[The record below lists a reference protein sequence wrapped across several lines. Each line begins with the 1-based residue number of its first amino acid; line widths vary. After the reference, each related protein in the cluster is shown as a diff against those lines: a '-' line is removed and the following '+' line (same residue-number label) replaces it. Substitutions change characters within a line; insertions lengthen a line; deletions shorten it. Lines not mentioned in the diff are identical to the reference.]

1 MFSGGICHPKW
12 EESINYEVLL
22 VRGCL
27 FFSVVNHLIALRR
40 PIQNP
45 CQKFMIELFSKSSL
59 PFKYQPQEMVKHTH
73 WRIQFNLISW
83 SPFSLK
89 TMLGHI
95 KVLYVYDVC
104 CAELTFITSYYICS
118 WLLIVF
124 FSNEWCLLHQI
135 FISTILNQFLNHLFY
150 LSRTTRNF
158 ETSLP
163 VWFE

>member
-104 CAELTFITSYYICS
+104 CVELTFITSYYICS

-124 FSNEWCLLHQI
+124 FQMNGAYYIKFL
-135 FISTILNQFLNHLFY
+135 FRQF
-150 LSRTTRNF
+150 
-158 ETSLP
+158 
-163 VWFE
+163 